1 MKGLQNKL
9 GENPDFDA
17 KRAHAFSYE
26 DMEKTDKMLSKKT
39 DYKSESY
46 LIISKLA
53 FYLWLRID
61 EALKLKWKHL
71 YIDEQQHLSNHLI
84 HQIRIN
90 ESKTNNN
97 DKKGCY
103 IINPKVS
110 STTFTQ
116 LLSSRRHVYTQLLTG
131 GLFS

>member
-9 GENPDFDA
+9 GEDPDFDA

-26 DMEKTDKMLSKKT
+26 DMLKPDKLLSNKT
-39 DYKSESY
+39 DYNSESY

-61 EALKLKWKHL
+61 EALNLKWKHI
-71 YIDEQQHLSNHLI
+71 YIDEQPHLSNQLI
-84 HQIRIN
+84 YQIRIN
-90 ESKTNNN
+90 QRKTNKN

-103 IINPKVS
+103 KINPKVS
-110 STTFTQ
+110 CTTYTQ
-116 LLSSRRHVYTQLLTG
+116 LLSSRLHVYTQRLIG